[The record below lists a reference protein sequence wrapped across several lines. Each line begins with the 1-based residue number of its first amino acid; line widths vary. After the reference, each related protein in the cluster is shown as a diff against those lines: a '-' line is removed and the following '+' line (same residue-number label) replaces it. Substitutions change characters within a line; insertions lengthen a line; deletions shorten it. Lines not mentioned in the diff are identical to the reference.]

1 MEFRKRSHPSHP
13 YTSIT
18 IALTAIVMLLL
29 FPACGGGR
37 KLDVGA
43 AIAERDSLPLLATK
57 GVSTLIS
64 DSGMIRYRIDTEEWL
79 IFDRKDPPHWAFE
92 KGVYLEQFDTLFH
105 KEASIKAD
113 TAYYFER
120 DKLWKLK
127 GRVNINNRKGE
138 QFDTELLF
146 WNQSTRKIYSD
157 RFIRIQQPDRII
169 TGYGFD
175 SNEQMTIYT
184 IHNIEGI
191 FYVDEQAESGA
202 TSVDSLNNAS
212 IAKDSLTHTK
222 P

>member
-1 MEFRKRSHPSHP
+1 MEFRQRSRPSHP

-18 IALTAIVMLLL
+18 IALAAIVMLLL
-29 FPACGGGR
+29 STSCGGQR
-37 KLDVGA
+37 KLDVGE
-43 AIAERDSLPLLATK
+43 AITERDSLPLLDTR
-57 GVSTLIS
+57 GVSTLIL
-64 DSGMIRYRIDTEEWL
+64 DSGLIRYRIDTEEWL
-79 IFDRKDPPHWAFE
+79 IFDRKDPPYWAFE

-138 QFDTELLF
+138 TFDTELLF
-146 WNQSTRKIYSD
+146 WNQATQKIYSD

-191 FYVDEQAESGA
+191 FYVDEQAESEGSPTDSTSSTSA
-202 TSVDSLNNAS
+202 TQAPLPQ
-212 IAKDSLTHTK
+212 TK

>member
-1 MEFRKRSHPSHP
+1 
-13 YTSIT
+13 
-18 IALTAIVMLLL
+18 MLLL
-29 FPACGGGR
+29 STSCGGQR
-37 KLDVGA
+37 KLDVGE
-43 AIAERDSLPLLATK
+43 AITERDSLPLLDTR

-64 DSGMIRYRIDTEEWL
+64 DSGLIRYRIDTEEWL
-79 IFDRKDPPHWAFE
+79 IFDRKDPPYWAFE

-138 QFDTELLF
+138 TFDTELLF
-146 WNQSTRKIYSD
+146 WNQATQKIYSD

-191 FYVDEQAESGA
+191 FYVDEQAESEGSPADSTSSTSA
-202 TSVDSLNNAS
+202 TQAPLSQ
-212 IAKDSLTHTK
+212 TK